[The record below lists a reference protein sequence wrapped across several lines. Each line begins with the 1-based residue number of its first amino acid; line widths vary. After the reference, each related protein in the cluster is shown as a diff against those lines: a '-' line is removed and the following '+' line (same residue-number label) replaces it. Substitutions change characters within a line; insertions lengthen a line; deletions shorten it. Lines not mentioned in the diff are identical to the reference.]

1 MTANSEDWVQ
11 VATLADFA
19 GTDRKLI
26 RLGPGWPVGL
36 FKRPDGF
43 YAIDAMCTHEQFS
56 LLEGEV
62 TDHEVECPGHASRFD
77 LRKGRSLCLPA
88 VRPVRCYAIKVEV
101 DRIYLRQPA
110 GDEVRP

>member
-1 MTANSEDWVQ
+1 MTANFQDWVQ

-26 RLGPGWPVGL
+26 QLDPDRLVGL

-43 YAIDAMCTHEQFS
+43 YAIDAWCTHERFS
-56 LLEGEV
+56 LLEGEI

-77 LRKGRSLCLPA
+77 LRTGRPLCLPA
-88 VRPVRCYAIKVEV
+88 ARPVRCYAVKVEA
-101 DRIYLRQPA
+101 DRIYLRRPV
-110 GDEVRP
+110 GDEVLP